1 MSESEAIVELLSA
14 PKTFAAIIPDAPAD
28 VLQSAFL
35 AQNGTVCLIALDD
48 LRRRELS
55 TLAEQLHQYDLEL
68 PEFIVR
74 SPVELEI
81 QSASKLPDR
90 PP

>member
-48 LRRRELS
+48 LRLFGQMFGGL
-55 TLAEQLHQYDLEL
+55 LA
-68 PEFIVR
+68 PED
-74 SPVELEI
+74 E
-81 QSASKLPDR
+81 SADG
-90 PP
+90 